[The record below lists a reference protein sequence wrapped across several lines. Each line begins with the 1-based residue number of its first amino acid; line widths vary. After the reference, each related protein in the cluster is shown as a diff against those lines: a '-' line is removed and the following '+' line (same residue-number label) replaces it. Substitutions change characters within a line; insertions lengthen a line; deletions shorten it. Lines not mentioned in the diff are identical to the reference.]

1 MSDSSNEKSQPG
13 RKRGLTSLT
22 LKWISEKLRRSEQ
35 IKGEIQEGKYK
46 LDSQKIASSILNE
59 E

>member
-1 MSDSSNEKSQPG
+1 MSNSTNEKQQP

-35 IKGEIQEGKYK
+35 IKEKIERGEYK
-46 LDSQKIASSILNE
+46 LDSQKIANSILNE
-59 E
+59 DS